1 MDIARQLDS
10 SSLPDKLDAM
20 KRILALLS
28 LGKDASR
35 HFPTV
40 VKNIVCPAVGV
51 KKLVYVYLVH
61 YAE

>member
-1 MDIARQLDS
+1 
-10 SSLPDKLDAM
+10 M

-51 KKLVYVYLVH
+51 KKLVYLYLVH